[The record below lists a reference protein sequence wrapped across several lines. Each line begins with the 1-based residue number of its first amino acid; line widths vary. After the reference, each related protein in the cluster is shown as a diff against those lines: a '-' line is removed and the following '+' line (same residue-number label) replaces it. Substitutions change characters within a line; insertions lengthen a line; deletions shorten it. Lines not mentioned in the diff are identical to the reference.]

1 MIKDMFNAEAAEIDG
16 LDLRANPELTRLAML
31 LGQEPSNEA
40 QKNEKLG
47 LLQGLVD
54 YLQHFQEDEDTYRGI
69 KTNLVKFN
77 HNKDSTSS
85 ILEALTKSEKVD
97 AQNLLAEEAA

>member
-40 QKNEKLG
+40 TKNEKLG
-47 LLQGLVD
+47 LLQSLVD
-54 YLQHFQEDEDTYRGI
+54 YLQQFQEDEDTHRGM
-69 KTNLVKFN
+69 KTSFVKLN
-77 HNKDSTSS
+77 YNKEST
-85 ILEALTKSEKVD
+85 
-97 AQNLLAEEAA
+97 